1 MATHC
6 YDFGKI
12 VPLFALE
19 GECVCVQPL
28 GNGLINDTFKV
39 TTMPEG
45 TPDYVLQ
52 RINTSVFRDV
62 PLMQDNIM
70 RITSHIRAKLQE
82 RGADDIGRRTLTV
95 VPARDGA
102 LFAGDGDGGCWR
114 MTEFIPRTKTLSEVT
129 PESAY
134 LTGKAF
140 GDFQKML
147 SDLPGGPLGATI
159 PDFHNMS
166 FRLRQLHDAVE
177 MDVAGRLSGV
187 RDILDEI
194 LSREGEMLR
203 AEDLHRRGLLPK
215 RITHCDTKV
224 DNMLFDGDGSFLC
237 VIDLDTTMPGFVL
250 SDFGDF
256 IRTAA
261 NTGAEDDRDLGRVG
275 LDMGIFRSFSKGYI
289 ESAEAFLTPVEM
301 ENLPFGAQMMTYMQ
315 AVRFLTDYLDGD
327 SYYKTAYP
335 GHNLQRARAQLAML
349 RSIDSH
355 LGEME
360 EFINSLTR

>member
-6 YDFGKI
+6 YDFRKI
-12 VPLFALE
+12 VPLFAIE

-39 TTMPEG
+39 ITSPEG
-45 TPDYVLQ
+45 APDYVLQ
-52 RINTSVFRDV
+52 RINTAVFRDV
-62 PLMQDNIM
+62 PLMQDNIL
-70 RITSHIRAKLQE
+70 RITSHIRNKLQE

-102 LFAGDGDGGCWR
+102 LFATDIGGGCWR

-166 FRLRQLHDAVE
+166 FRLRQLHEAVE
-177 MDVAGRLSGV
+177 KDCAARAGECAPL
-187 RDILDEI
+187 LKEI
-194 LSREGEMLR
+194 LSREREMLR

-224 DNMLFDGDGSFLC
+224 DNMLFDESGRFLC

-256 IRTAA
+256 MRTAA
-261 NTGAEDDRDLGRVG
+261 NTGAEDDMDLGRVG
-275 LDMGIFRSFSKGYI
+275 LDMDIFKSFSRGYV
-289 ESAEAFLTPVEM
+289 ESAKSFLTPVEM

-327 SYYKTAYP
+327 CYYKTAYP
-335 GHNLQRARAQLAML
+335 GHNLQRTKAQLAML
-349 RSIDSH
+349 RSLDMH